1 MFGDA
6 GIRRAT
12 AVLEEHLKI
21 ARNLDCDRVDIFA
34 TAVLRNCTNT
44 KEAVAAIEQAIH
56 TPVRVL
62 SAAEEAHLGW
72 AGASIA
78 QPLEAG
84 TLIDIGGGSTE
95 LTALSGEGRPRHH
108 HGTGI
113 SLPQGSVSS
122 YAQFVSLVLPEPAEC
137 RAIADAVHGHLS
149 AVDDLA
155 AYRAPQLYGIGGS
168 VRAIAKM
175 QAQALG
181 LPAKPPV
188 VQRAAV
194 DGLFDRLEH
203 DRSAFAHS
211 AVKACPDRVH
221 TLVPGMVIAR
231 TVMEVLGADT
241 ITVCKYGIREGYLM
255 ERMLEK

>member
-1 MFGDA
+1 M
-6 GIRRAT
+6 
-12 AVLEEHLKI
+12 
-21 ARNLDCDRVDIFA
+21 
-34 TAVLRNCTNT
+34 
-44 KEAVAAIEQAIH
+44 
-56 TPVRVL
+56 
-62 SAAEEAHLGW
+62 
-72 AGASIA
+72 
-78 QPLEAG
+78 
-84 TLIDIGGGSTE
+84 DIGGGSTE
-95 LTALSGEGRPRHH
+95 LTALSDEGRPRHH

-175 QAQALG
+175 QAQALE

-194 DGLFDRLEH
+194 DRLFDRLEH